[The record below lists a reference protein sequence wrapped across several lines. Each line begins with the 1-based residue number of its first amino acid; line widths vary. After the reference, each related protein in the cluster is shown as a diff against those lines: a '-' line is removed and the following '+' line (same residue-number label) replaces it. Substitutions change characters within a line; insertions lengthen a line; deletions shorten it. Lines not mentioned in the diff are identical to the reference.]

1 MVIFDDQ
8 SGVGAPDTPANMRWL
23 IVKLTFYNYLKG
35 YINLGGI
42 FMTREKMNRI
52 SELYKKSCAEGLTD
66 AEKAE
71 QKALREEYLRDI
83 RKNFTQTLDSIEF
96 TDNAKQ

>member
-1 MVIFDDQ
+1 MSVVIIYYESTISF
-8 SGVGAPDTPANMRWL
+8 AACL
-23 IVKLTFYNYLKG
+23 AKLFKMSYNKG
-35 YINLGGI
+35 YIDLGGI